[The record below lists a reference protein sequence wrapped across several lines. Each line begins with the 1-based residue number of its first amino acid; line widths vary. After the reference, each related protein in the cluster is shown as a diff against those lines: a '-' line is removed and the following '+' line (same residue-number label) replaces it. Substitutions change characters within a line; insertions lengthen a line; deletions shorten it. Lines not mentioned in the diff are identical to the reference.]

1 MSNDLSKVYQFLS
14 NQGDWVSKADTNSDG
29 AITKTEFKT
38 FFEGNFEWDGETT
51 EAGKNDLI
59 NSFWKTIDTN
69 IKSGYIEGTDRIK
82 NKNAL
87 DADEMAKMQTRM
99 ELYEVLNDFASDMEC
114 PSFISGSADW
124 KKDVKEELSLLI
136 ENYLKTGGTVE
147 DFYTYLE
154 EKSPA
159 VMNKCTAEY
168 CSAEYLDSM
177 QETFKQYDYKCADDK
192 DLNKLIENYLKQ
204 LPEDADAYEIQ
215 EAITGIIDAYLA
227 TAGLKEANDVD
238 LSAYG
243 YDTSG
248 LEDLND
254 IQKAVARKALQ
265 KTLEPLKKD
274 PDYEAYA
281 ELYDAAIEKYIDR
294 TLSETKVCNFENL
307 CSTSLTVIQTSEE
320 FREIEKEITV
330 RKTLACDEGSLLY
343 NAIKEELGETTADL
357 LTEGVYLE
365 AYRNIID
372 EAVEKALNG
381 DFDMEGSGVL
391 DTSLLREWT
400 VEQINAN
407 IQDILGE
414 SGTESDLTV
423 DELNTIYDNSIE
435 HAASLK
441 NTDPEESLKLYKEA
455 AIAYCD
461 AIAGK
466 GEEHKAVIAEV
477 FGDSNYTSVINS
489 FNIPSKITELI
500 DELKSKVVGV
510 IEKVDVHDDSEELI
524 KDMNENLKYNGVD
537 VSTARAKFTYYVN
550 KDGSINFVNYSEAA
564 GAWND
569 TANTV
574 LNDLVNNKM
583 RGKLEDAYA
592 EEINGLQLS
601 QLEKDNLFNTA
612 LFQTLSD
619 PSVLR
624 SQYDEANI
632 SIVMEN
638 LVKNYTKILEK
649 ISDDDN
655 ARAFLKESASK
666 SLLNGRTTS
675 NGSSE
680 LSRLNGGGARFTT
693 IFGKKVQIG
702 GSGNSNFVDFSRYY
716 TNDSTNG
723 GDDWVRIDSR
733 GEEAFSYNG
742 ASGTIIVL
750 TSDTAGDNDPVNK
763 AMRSILQDY
772 IVSYQQYI
780 DPNRIIELFKQAQQT
795 AFANLDSVVDQSSA
809 QGAPIYGY
817 GETNGTSDKDN
828 ADTYRNDGLYG
839 VDSILINVV
848 YEMEK
853 LINKEIL
860 G

>member
-29 AITKTEFKT
+29 AITKTEFRN
-38 FFEGNFEWDGETT
+38 FFKENFEWDGETT

-69 IKSGYIEGTDRIK
+69 TSGNIEGTNLK
-82 NKNAL
+82 NKSAL
-87 DADEMAKMQTRM
+87 DANEMEKMQTRM
-99 ELYEVLNDFASDMEC
+99 ELYEVLNDFASDMSC

-136 ENYLKTGGTVE
+136 EDYLKSGGTVE
-147 DFYTYLE
+147 DFETYLE

-159 VMNKCTAEY
+159 IMNKCTAQY

-192 DLNKLIENYLKQ
+192 DLNKLIENYIKQ
-204 LPEDADAYEIQ
+204 LPEDADPYEIQ
-215 EAITGIIDAYLA
+215 ASVTEIIDAYLA
-227 TAGLKEANDVD
+227 TAGLKEANGVD
-238 LSAYG
+238 LEQYG

-248 LEDLND
+248 LENLND
-254 IQKAVARKALQ
+254 IQEAVARKALQ
-265 KTLEPLKKD
+265 KTLEPLKKEA
-274 PDYEAYA
+274 DYEAYA

-294 TLSETKVCNFENL
+294 KLSETKVCNFESL
-307 CSTSLTVIQTSEE
+307 CSTTLSVIKASEE
-320 FREIEKEITV
+320 FKEIEKEITT
-330 RKTLACDEGSLLY
+330 RKTLACDEGSQLY
-343 NAIKEELGETTADL
+343 NAIKTELGETTADL

-365 AYRNIID
+365 AYRDIID

-381 DFDMEGSGVL
+381 DFDMEGSGTL
-391 DTSLLREWT
+391 DKNKLIEW
-400 VEQINAN
+400 VVGQVNAN

-414 SGTESDLTV
+414 SGAESDLSIE
-423 DELNTIYDNSIE
+423 ELNTIYDNSIE

-466 GEEHKAVIAEV
+466 GENHKAAIEEV
-477 FGDSNYTSVINS
+477 FGDSNYTSAINS
-489 FNIPSKITELI
+489 FNVPSKITELI
-500 DELKSKVVGV
+500 DELKAKVVGIV
-510 IEKVDVHDDSEELI
+510 EKVDVHDDSEDLI
-524 KDMNENLKYNGVD
+524 KDMNENLKYNGVN

-550 KDGSINFVNYSEAA
+550 NDGSITFVNYSERV

-569 TANTV
+569 EGNAA
-574 LNDLVNNKM
+574 LNDLVNRQM
-583 RGKLEDAYA
+583 REKLEGAYT

-624 SQYDEANI
+624 SQYDENSI

-638 LVKNYTKILEK
+638 LVKNYTKLLEK
-649 ISDDDN
+649 ISNDDS
-655 ARAFLKESASK
+655 ARSFLKESASK

-680 LSRLNGGGARFTT
+680 LGRLYSGG
-693 IFGKKVQIG
+693 
-702 GSGNSNFVDFSRYY
+702 NFRDFSRYY
-716 TNDSTNG
+716 INDSTSG
-723 GDDWVRIDSR
+723 GDDWVKINSR

-763 AMRSILQDY
+763 AMRGILQDY

-780 DPNRIIELFKQAQQT
+780 DPNRIIELFRQAQQT
-795 AFANLDSVVDQSSA
+795 AFANLETVVNESSA
-809 QGAPIYGY
+809 SGAPIYGY
-817 GETNGTSDKDN
+817 GENAEGVSTDN
-828 ADTYRNDGLYG
+828 ADTYRRDSNCYG

>member
-1 MSNDLSKVYQFLS
+1 
-14 NQGDWVSKADTNSDG
+14 
-29 AITKTEFKT
+29 
-38 FFEGNFEWDGETT
+38 
-51 EAGKNDLI
+51 
-59 NSFWKTIDTN
+59 
-69 IKSGYIEGTDRIK
+69 
-82 NKNAL
+82 
-87 DADEMAKMQTRM
+87 
-99 ELYEVLNDFASDMEC
+99 
-114 PSFISGSADW
+114 
-124 KKDVKEELSLLI
+124 
-136 ENYLKTGGTVE
+136 
-147 DFYTYLE
+147 
-154 EKSPA
+154 
-159 VMNKCTAEY
+159 MNKCTAEY

-238 LSAYG
+238 LEQYG
-243 YDTSG
+243 YNTSG

-330 RKTLACDEGSLLY
+330 RKTLACDEGSQLY

-381 DFDMEGSGVL
+381 DFDMEGSSVL
-391 DTSLLREWT
+391 DTSLLIEWI
-400 VEQINAN
+400 VDEVNAN

-441 NTDPEESLKLYKEA
+441 NTDPDESLKLYKEA

-489 FNIPSKITELI
+489 CKVPSKITELI
-500 DELKSKVVGV
+500 DDLKSKVVGV
-510 IEKVDVHDDSEELI
+510 IEKVDVKDDSEDLI
-524 KDMNENLKYNGVD
+524 KDMNENLKYNGTN
-537 VSTARAKFTYYVN
+537 VSTARATFTYYVN
-550 KDGSINFVNYSEAA
+550 NDGSITFVNYSEGA

-569 TANTV
+569 AGNAA
-574 LNDLVNNKM
+574 LNDLVNRQM
-583 RGKLEDAYA
+583 REKLEGSYA

-601 QLEKDNLFNTA
+601 ELEKNNLFNTA
-612 LFQTLSD
+612 LFQTISD

-624 SQYDEANI
+624 SQYDENSI

-649 ISDDDN
+649 ISNDDN
-655 ARAFLKESASK
+655 ARSFLKDSASK

-675 NGSSE
+675 SDASE
-680 LSRLNGGGARFTT
+680 LGRLYKGGNF
-693 IFGKKVQIG
+693 KDL
-702 GSGNSNFVDFSRYY
+702 SNYY
-716 TNDSTNG
+716 RNDSTGG
-723 GDDWVRIDSR
+723 GDDWVGIGNRT
-733 GEEAFSYNG
+733 EVTFSYGG
-742 ASGTIIVL
+742 AAGTIVAL
-750 TSDTAGDNDPVNK
+750 PNNGDGTPVNNAMK
-763 AMRSILQDY
+763 AILQDY
-772 IVSYQQYI
+772 IVSYQQYV
-780 DPNRIIELFKQAQQT
+780 DPNRIVELFKQAQQT
-795 AFANLDSVVDQSSA
+795 AFANLETVIDQSSA
-809 QGAPIYGY
+809 DGTSIYGY
-817 GETNGTSDKDN
+817 GETGGGGTDN
-828 ADTYRNDGLYG
+828 ADTYRNDGFYG
-839 VDSILINVV
+839 VNTILINVI